1 MATKPPDI
9 HTLREQWSAAW
20 PAALEAWSKFTRL
33 RPPLLC
39 LTDREAQAEGLTGSF
54 AMIRLVDQAIVVSLP
69 EVMKSR
75 VHDFALEVL
84 AHEIGHHVL
93 APANLTDHARM
104 IARMRKGLPTLE
116 MHAPMVANLYT
127 DLLINDRLQRSAGL
141 RMSVVYQMLAEGG
154 SSGEVWKLYLR
165 IYEMLWSLQRGSLG
179 ARFQDDVL
187 EGDAQLGARL
197 IRSYANDWMQGAG
210 KFAALLLPHLLK
222 DKISADYFKRWLDT
236 GNAASG
242 GVPDGLS
249 DVEDGEGDIIHPAQD
264 PFLTDFDDDLDE
276 DTEAGSKP
284 PPLPLKAT
292 KQNSGQARQPFEY
305 GEILRAAG
313 VNLSDH
319 DIAVRYYREQAL
331 PHLVKFPT
339 RSAPESTDPIPEG
352 LETWDFGEPLE
363 NLDVFQ
369 SIMRSPKLI
378 PGVTTVQRVWGT
390 EVGKAPEK
398 IPIDLD
404 LYVDS
409 SGSMPDPQRFIS
421 YLTLAGAIMA
431 LSALRVGA
439 RVQATLWSG
448 KNQFTT
454 TGGFVRD
461 ESAILKVLT
470 GYYGGATQFPIHVL
484 RETYAMRPRDA
495 RPAHILHISDEGIS
509 TMFEKDEQGG
519 DGWDIAARALAV
531 AKGGGSMVLNLVENW
546 RTVSGWGN
554 SHQMIQQAEAQQGW
568 LVARV
573 STWEDLVA
581 YAKEFSRKNYGD
593 APPKMP
599 LRSRAPARASAS
611 KRTTPPPLPPT

>member
-1 MATKPPDI
+1 
-9 HTLREQWSAAW
+9 
-20 PAALEAWSKFTRL
+20 
-33 RPPLLC
+33 
-39 LTDREAQAEGLTGSF
+39 
-54 AMIRLVDQAIVVSLP
+54 MIRLVDQSVVVSLP
-69 EVMKSR
+69 EVLKSK
-75 VHDFALEVL
+75 VQDFAVEVL

-141 RMSVVYQMLAEGG
+141 RMAGVYQALSGG
-154 SSGEVWKLYLR
+154 EAAGEMWQLYLR

-179 ARFQDDVL
+179 APFKDDVL

-222 DKISADYFKRWLDT
+222 DKLSADLFKRWFDT

-249 DVEDGEGDIIHPAQD
+249 DAETGEGDCIHPAQD
-264 PFLTDFDDDLDE
+264 PFLTDFGDDVDE
-276 DTEAGSKP
+276 DTEAGQKP
-284 PPLPLKAT
+284 PPLPQSVS
-292 KQNSGQARQPFEY
+292 KQNQGQARQPFEY

-313 VNLSDH
+313 VSLSDH

-339 RSAPESTDPIPEG
+339 RSAPESTDPLPEG
-352 LETWDFGEPLE
+352 LEIWDFGEPLE

-369 SIMRSPKLI
+369 SVMRSPKLI
-378 PGVTTVQRVWGT
+378 PGITTVQRVWGT
-390 EVGKAPEK
+390 EKGKMPEK
-398 IPIDLD
+398 IPLDLD

-454 TGGFVRD
+454 TGGFTRD
-461 ESAILKVLT
+461 EFSILKVLT

-509 TMFEKDEQGG
+509 TMFEKDERGS

-546 RTVSGWGN
+546 RTQPGWGN
-554 SHQMIQQAEAQQGW
+554 SHEMIQQAEAQQGW

-581 YAKEFSRKNYGD
+581 YAKQFSRKNYGET
-593 APPKMP
+593 APKTPA
-599 LRSRAPARASAS
+599 RAAAPARAEAKAS
-611 KRTTPPPLPPT
+611 RKATPPPLPPVT